1 MKPRFCVVNKEI
13 SNLKITK
20 EEVIN
25 EIISLGYQLDDKNPE
40 IVITLG
46 GDGTFLKAFHQ
57 YNKQKPL
64 FIGINEGNLGFLC
77 EFSINELNEVYEILK
92 KHDFSLIKEINLLKL
107 EGLKETYF
115 ALNEFRIESNNGG
128 ALAFDVKIDNVY
140 FEKLKADG
148 VCFSTALGST
158 GINKNINGAVVVPTL
173 NVYQMSEK
181 TPINNKHYS
190 SLKSSLILT
199 KDNVVS
205 LNNFS
210 NDSFVI
216 YFDNCFIN
224 VSNFLSFLFLAI
236 RFSFYQT
243 YILYPILGCFVKVLL
258 CEQTDK
264 RDLKGLFFI
273 LPYLFLVFLLHLLLY
288 FLFLC
293 LFLCFCIFPFLFLL
307 ELVYLL

>member
-128 ALAFDVKIDNVY
+128 ALAFDVKIDNV
-140 FEKLKADG
+140 
-148 VCFSTALGST
+148 
-158 GINKNINGAVVVPTL
+158 
-173 NVYQMSEK
+173 
-181 TPINNKHYS
+181 
-190 SLKSSLILT
+190 
-199 KDNVVS
+199 
-205 LNNFS
+205 
-210 NDSFVI
+210 
-216 YFDNCFIN
+216 
-224 VSNFLSFLFLAI
+224 
-236 RFSFYQT
+236 
-243 YILYPILGCFVKVLL
+243 
-258 CEQTDK
+258 
-264 RDLKGLFFI
+264 
-273 LPYLFLVFLLHLLLY
+273 
-288 FLFLC
+288 
-293 LFLCFCIFPFLFLL
+293 
-307 ELVYLL
+307 